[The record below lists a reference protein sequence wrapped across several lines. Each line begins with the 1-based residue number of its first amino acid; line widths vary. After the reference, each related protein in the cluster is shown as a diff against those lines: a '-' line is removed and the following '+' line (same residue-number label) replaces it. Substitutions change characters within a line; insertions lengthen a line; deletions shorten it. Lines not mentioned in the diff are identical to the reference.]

1 MKKLII
7 FLLIIF
13 SSIAYGSPRLLIQ
26 FSDSSVHQGSIV
38 KARLS
43 LDADS
48 FQQLD
53 VQKLKGQTLA
63 DTIYLHS
70 VDSFIRRTGEGWLD
84 ADAYVIFVK
93 PPESKQLLHKN
104 GQSEI
109 QVVLNDI
116 EVIATEAPQQF
127 IFGDFSAPGNRKY
140 FFWILLFVGI
150 VSGTLIG
157 LTVARKIKHK
167 RLQKKNRLALKTEL
181 LEVKTFEDAVNVWQK
196 KQIYLKEFPTL
207 EPGFLNFQTVLFKS
221 LFKPKQ
227 TESEKLEVINAYKSV
242 SQSVQEMKD
251 GV

>member
-1 MKKLII
+1 MKKLIFI
-7 FLLIIF
+7 LLIIF

-26 FSDSSVHQGSIV
+26 FSEPTVHQGSIV

-63 DTIYLHS
+63 ETLYLHS
-70 VDSFIRRTGEGWLD
+70 IDSFIRRTGEGWLD

-93 PPESKQLLHKN
+93 APEGKQLLHKN

-109 QVVLNDI
+109 QVIISDI
-116 EVIATEAPQQF
+116 EVIPTETPQQF
-127 IFGDFSAPGNRKY
+127 IFGDFSAPGNKKY
-140 FFWILLFVGI
+140 LFWIMLFAGLVA
-150 VSGTLIG
+150 VSL
-157 LTVARKIKHK
+157 VSFAVFRKIKKK
-167 RLQKKNRLALKTEL
+167 RLIKQTRMALKNEL
-181 LEVKTFEDAVNVWQK
+181 LEVKTFEDAVGVWQK
-196 KQIYLKEFPTL
+196 KQIYLKEFPSL
-207 EPGFLNFQTVLFKS
+207 EPGFLSFQNVLFKS

-227 TESEKLEVINAYKSV
+227 SETEKLEVINAYKSV
-242 SQSVQEMKD
+242 SQSVQELKD

>member
-1 MKKLII
+1 MKKLIF
-7 FLLIIF
+7 FLLIIY
-13 SSIAYGSPRLLIQ
+13 SSIAFGAPRLLIQ
-26 FSDSSVHQGSIV
+26 FNETSVHQGSIV

-48 FQQLD
+48 FQQID
-53 VQKLKGQTLA
+53 IQKLKGQTLA
-63 DTIYLHS
+63 ETIYLYG
-70 VDSFIRRTGEGWLD
+70 VGSFIRRSGEGWLD
-84 ADAYVIFVK
+84 ADANVIFVK
-93 PPESKQLLHKN
+93 PPEGKQLLHKN

-109 QVVLNDI
+109 QVVLSDI
-116 EVIATEAPQQF
+116 DVIATEAPQQF

-140 FFWILLFVGI
+140 FLWILIFLGVVAGC
-150 VSGTLIG
+150 LIG
-157 LTVARKIKHK
+157 LTITKKINHK
-167 RLQKKNRLALKTEL
+167 RLQKKNRLALKNEL